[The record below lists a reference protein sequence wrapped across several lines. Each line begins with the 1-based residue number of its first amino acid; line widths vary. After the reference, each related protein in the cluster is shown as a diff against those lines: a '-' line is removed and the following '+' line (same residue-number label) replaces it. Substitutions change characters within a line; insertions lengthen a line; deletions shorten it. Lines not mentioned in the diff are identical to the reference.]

1 MSKITDQFRESAL
14 RQGVIIRTQ
23 RNTEVPENIL
33 LAAVVEMANYG
44 FIVSVD
50 ALRGMSQK
58 GLTDMLNTT
67 RRVVGADR
75 DMTPIY
81 PGFPKQVEELGTLT
95 LLVEQIMHYWSGG
108 ALLPN
113 YPDVAREGLPLE
125 DMVRKAR
132 KAEVFTAAE
141 AAEYFLRTLTT
152 RGVAL
157 SEDERALL
165 DGSVA
170 LWHPDMEFITT
181 TMNDARN
188 GENKQALFL
197 ALIREGVLDADTAI
211 TAGVPTAY
219 NADQIL
225 RLVLAAVATPVVE
238 ERTEDFERAVNNLR
252 DADATALR
260 MNTIKR
266 PARRAL
272 VTRLGQVTKGFGA
285 DALVA
290 RKTIW
295 RRVMRMVHPY
305 SVVGNDSDARRA
317 LDIIHGNV
325 EYRTLNSLV
334 EEAMAKGNIEKTIV
348 LLAENSPGNLLRRLV
363 ALLRL
368 VKTRKQADLLAD
380 SLTDPASR
388 ASITTL
394 VSAYNGVIAA
404 NDTHARVTRVAGMN
418 NAMVTRAVAKVDPR
432 YVSIVSGAIL
442 DALRIALSKKDA
454 PKGAVGTVGENA
466 VPLVRRDLASTDTVM
481 NRGDRVSLENSDQ
494 DTLRVFS
501 HWKNTQSTSG
511 YIDLGVAILDQDF
524 QNLAVLTWNSWSD
537 HRDWGTYSGDKCVS
551 PGDTAAEYFDVKMSK
566 VRASFPKAAWIVLTL
581 QSWSGFPVANVDLI
595 AGVMRRSK
603 PDSGQVFDPR
613 SVVTSFQP
621 TTTAMQS
628 IPLAVDLSTDEM
640 VWLDSSSGSSATGV
654 SAVNDSAIGSV
665 VYDEVARPR
674 LSLGEFALLWAE
686 AHDAKTTDEKV
697 DTDVLLT
704 LLD

>member
-23 RNTEVPENIL
+23 RDTEVPENIR

-50 ALRGMSQK
+50 DLRGMSQK
-58 GLTDMLNTT
+58 GLTDMLSTT

-81 PGFPKQVEELGTLT
+81 PGFPKQVEDLDTIT
-95 LLVEQIMHYWSGG
+95 LLVEQIMHYWTGG
-108 ALLPN
+108 EFLPD

-132 KAEVFTAAE
+132 KAEVLTATE
-141 AAEYFLRTLTT
+141 AAKHFLRTLTT

-211 TAGVPTAY
+211 TAGVSTAY

-225 RLVLAAVATPVVE
+225 RLVLAAVATPVE
-238 ERTEDFERAVNNLR
+238 DRTEDFERAVNNLR

-266 PARRAL
+266 PTRRAL

-317 LDIIHGNV
+317 LDIIHSNV

-334 EEAMAKGNIEKTIV
+334 EEAMAAGNIEKAV
-348 LLAENSPGNLLRRLV
+348 SLLAENAPGNLLRRLV

-404 NDTHARVTRVAGMN
+404 NDTHARVTRAAGLN
-418 NAMVTRAVAKVDPR
+418 NAMVTRDVAKVDPR
-432 YVSIVSGAIL
+432 YVGIVSGAIL

-501 HWKNTQSTSG
+501 HWTNTQSRSG
-511 YIDLGVAILDQDF
+511 YIDLGVAILDKDF
-524 QNLAVLTWNSWSD
+524 GSLAVLTWNSWNQ
-537 HRDWGTYSGDKCVS
+537 HRGWGTYSGDKNVR
-551 PGDTAAEYFDVKMSK
+551 PGDTAAEYFDIKMSK
-566 VRASFPKAAWIVLTL
+566 VRETFPNAAWVVMTL
-581 QSWSGFPVANVDLI
+581 QSYSGFPVADVDLI
-595 AGVMRRSK
+595 AGVMHRSK
-603 PDSGQVFDPR
+603 PNSGEVFDPR

-621 TTTAMQS
+621 TTKAMQS

-640 VWLDSSSGSSATGV
+640 IWLDSSSGSTDTGV
-654 SAVNDSAIGSV
+654 SAVNDSSIGSV

-674 LSLGEFALLWAE
+674 LSLGEFARLWAE
-686 AHDAKTTDEKV
+686 AHDAKTADEKV
-697 DTDVLLT
+697 DVEALLA